1 MFLKDW
7 VVVIGRDAERQRR
20 MLPQRP
26 YSDAYINGL
35 PKKKR
40 KVILSLNTN
49 YSSLRI
55 VNFMCFNN

>member
-1 MFLKDW
+1 MFFKDW

-40 KVILSLNTN
+40 KVIISLNTN
-49 YSSLRI
+49 D
-55 VNFMCFNN
+55 